1 MEQNDK
7 INELASDEAS
17 EQGSTSLTF
26 EISAGGLEFEIGDF
40 PSDTKEDE
48 PAAKSD
54 SETSAPTVELD
65 ESEPTEEEHI
75 STEQTAEEQTAPAPV
90 ETLTGDLFD
99 SAPRVGFYEE
109 PIQMRTTYVPRFTSA
124 SEKYRMR
131 GVAADEEPRSRVEEA
146 PAPDESIRLDA
157 TAEMEDG
164 AVDGIVVAPVS
175 QRLNEPIDES
185 ITLYKFDRTVSEQ
198 RIPTASNI
206 HRPEPEQPVPVP
218 QIDDVPVIKDEKRG
232 VGSYDIPD
240 PDGGVRRSSVAR
252 YRAGDDPD
260 GIYASSDSKEFSS
273 PAQRDEVKDRFLD
286 SLMATRI
293 RLVFS
298 MLLLLGLVAVEILG
312 FAGIELGRLISGNP
326 GAKFAANAVVDL
338 LFSVCLFLLAIPEV
352 IRSVRGIASKTVLP
366 ELFISL
372 AWIVIIIY
380 DACIIGAGVLNY
392 ARLGMLYAVL
402 VTSAIYAS
410 YARLKTDFNNFKI
423 ISKNTIKRVL
433 DKKLTRELPRENMAV
448 DGLVDEYSSMTARM
462 FRTAFVSDF
471 GKHSSMSAEN
481 SSRTLLVGAVA
492 LAASVITS
500 LVAFFVGG
508 GDVGA
513 GLQSFITV
521 FMLTVPALTLLTHKL
536 PYNHC
541 SREASLDGGAFIGE
555 RAFREGANVDV
566 LTYEDTE
573 VFGTEDVTIRKVH
586 LYGKAYNTA
595 KAMKQM
601 FAIFSVVGGP
611 LDHVF
616 SAALDGKGDSAAD
629 IRIEGDGISGVLDGK
644 PICAGTEEYM
654 RRHGVRIPEDDYK
667 SGVGGNDSTK
677 VMYGAEGGEVYVK
690 FFIRYS
696 FSEEFTMII
705 PYFRNN
711 GVVPLI
717 YTRDPNISCDL
728 VRVLTSGDDIIRV
741 MKKDEARSG
750 IDKTY
755 PRLGASIV
763 TVGNKTDAFNMV
775 LLAKKYN
782 RLQTHLSYVEL
793 AAMLGGAAV
802 SVLLSLFGGF
812 GIPAMVLAAWQV
824 AWCVYMYVKSRI
836 SFKRRKTEKGNQ

>member
-7 INELASDEAS
+7 IVGMPSDAKTEDA
-17 EQGSTSLTF
+17 QTSLTF
-26 EISAGGLEFEIGDF
+26 EISEGGLEFEIGDF
-40 PSDTKEDE
+40 PESSEEPDETESAVEAQDE
-48 PAAKSD
+48 PIEPVPD
-54 SETSAPTVELD
+54 EPPTD
-65 ESEPTEEEHI
+65 DK
-75 STEQTAEEQTAPAPV
+75 AEAPV
-90 ETLTGDLFD
+90 ENLTGELFD
-99 SAPRVGFYEE
+99 STPRVGFYEE
-109 PIQMRTTYVPRFTSA
+109 PLQVRTTYVPRFTSA

-131 GVAADEEPRSRVEEA
+131 GAAAGLDAKNKSTEE
-146 PAPDESIRLDA
+146 PAPDESIHLDA

-164 AVDGIVVAPVS
+164 AVDGVVVAPVS
-175 QRLNEPIDES
+175 QRLGEPIDES

-206 HRPEPEQPVPVP
+206 HRLEPEEPVPVP
-218 QIDDVPVIKDEKRG
+218 DIEDVPVISEEKRSAD
-232 VGSYDIPD
+232 SYDIPD
-240 PDGGVRRSSVAR
+240 PDGGVRRSSSAR

-260 GIYASSDSKEFSS
+260 GISATGDQREFSS

-298 MLLLLGLVAVEILG
+298 MLLLIGLVAVEILG
-312 FAGIELGRLISGNP
+312 FAGIELGRLIKGDLS
-326 GAKFAANAVVDL
+326 AKFAANAVVDL
-338 LFSVCLFLLAIPEV
+338 MFSVCLFLLAIPEV
-352 IRSVRGIASKTVLP
+352 IRSVRGIAKRTLLP

-372 AWIVIIIY
+372 AWIVIVIY
-380 DACIIGAGVLNY
+380 DAWIIGAGVLDY
-392 ARLGMLYAVL
+392 ARLAMLYAVL
-402 VTSAIYAS
+402 VISAIYAS
-410 YARLKTDFNNFKI
+410 YVRLRADFNNFKI

-471 GKHSSMSAEN
+471 GKHSRSGAEN
-481 SSRTLLVGAVA
+481 SSRTVLVSVVA
-492 LAASVITS
+492 LAVSVITA
-500 LVAFFVGG
+500 LVTFFVGG

-513 GLQSFITV
+513 GLQSFLTV
-521 FMLTVPALTLLTHKL
+521 FMLTVPAATLLTHKL

-541 SREASLDGGAFIGE
+541 AREAALDGGAFIGE
-555 RAFREGANVDV
+555 RSFREGANVDV
-566 LTYEDTE
+566 LTYDDTE
-573 VFGTEDVTIRKVH
+573 VFGIEDVTIRKVH
-586 LYGKAYNTA
+586 LYGRAYNTA

-611 LDHVF
+611 LDYVF
-616 SAALDGKGDSAAD
+616 SSALDGKGDSATD
-629 IRIEGDGISGVLDGK
+629 IRIESDGISGMLGGT
-644 PICAGTEEYM
+644 PIYAGSEAYM
-654 RRHGVRIPEDDYK
+654 RRHGIAIPEDDYK
-667 SGVGGNDSTK
+667 IGVGGNDSTK

-705 PYFRNN
+705 PYFRAN
-711 GVVPLI
+711 GIVPLI
-717 YTRDPNISCDL
+717 YTRDPNVSCEL

-750 IDKTY
+750 VDKTY
-755 PRLGASIV
+755 PRLSASIV

-782 RLQTHLSYVEL
+782 KLQTHLSYVEL

-812 GIPAMVLAAWQV
+812 GIPAMVLAAWQT
-824 AWCVYMYVKSRI
+824 AWCIYLYVKSRI